1 MQSLRARNLKFLKS
15 NLENNNIPL
24 HVAFI
29 MDGNGRWAKKRGL
42 SRKFGHKAGVETLL
56 SILNKSFEIGIKCV
70 TVYAFSTENWNR
82 PKEEVDALLELF
94 RVYFT
99 SKFDVLLKNR
109 IKINIW
115 GDVSSF
121 PEDIKNMIYEIEKQ
135 NVDDHVGTFNIA
147 LNYGG
152 RNEIVNAINYAVEN
166 NIKVDENSIKDLL
179 YSKQAPDPDVVIRTG
194 GEQRLSNFLLYQS
207 AYSELFFTKTL
218 WPDFTPEELL
228 DILTEYQSRDR
239 RFGKVK

>member
-1 MQSLRARNLKFLKS
+1 M
-15 NLENNNIPL
+15 
-24 HVAFI
+24 
-29 MDGNGRWAKKRGL
+29 
-42 SRKFGHKAGVETLL
+42 
-56 SILNKSFEIGIKCV
+56 
-70 TVYAFSTENWNR
+70 
-82 PKEEVDALLELF
+82 
-94 RVYFT
+94 
-99 SKFDVLLKNR
+99 
-109 IKINIW
+109 
-115 GDVSSF
+115 
-121 PEDIKNMIYEIEKQ
+121 
-135 NVDDHVGTFNIA
+135 
-147 LNYGG
+147 
-152 RNEIVNAINYAVEN
+152 NAINYAVEN

>member
-15 NLENNNIPL
+15 NLENNNTPL

-42 SRKFGHKAGVETLL
+42 NRKFGHKAGVETLL
-56 SILNKSFEIGIKCV
+56 SILNKSFEIGIKYV

-109 IKINIW
+109 IRINVW

-121 PEDIKNMIYEIEKQ
+121 PEDIKNMIDEIEKQ
-135 NVDDHVGTFNIA
+135 NLDDYVGTFNIA

>member
-56 SILNKSFEIGIKCV
+56 SILNKSFEIGIKYV

-121 PEDIKNMIYEIEKQ
+121 PEDIKNMIDEIEKQ
-135 NVDDHVGTFNIA
+135 NVDDYVGTFNIA